1 MTRHTDCADCEISG
15 YNGRV
20 VYHPLA
26 ALLEAE
32 ATAVPLHTEYV
43 AQTKPVAAS
52 PRMITNAVDYSSEA
66 RKVFASR
73 MFSGAS
79 RLIHRMQ
86 NV

>member
-1 MTRHTDCADCEISG
+1 MTSHTDCADCEISG
-15 YNGRV
+15 YHGRA
-20 VYHPLA
+20 YHPLA
-26 ALLEAE
+26 ALFEAE
-32 ATAVPLHTEYV
+32 ATVVPLHAEYV

-52 PRMITNAVDYSSEA
+52 PRMITNAIEYSSEA